1 MRILFTCCFLLI
13 SSTSSLIMVANI
25 TAAKGSTAERLL
37 YGARSV
43 NDKHAVTKKYIFAT
57 LLNCSNRD
65 FGKNE
70 KTLYL
75 VVEMEF
81 DGK

>member
-1 MRILFTCCFLLI
+1 
-13 SSTSSLIMVANI
+13 MVANI
-25 TAAKGSTAERLL
+25 TNAKGSTAERLL

-43 NDKHAVTKKYIFAT
+43 KNDKHAVTKKYRFAT

-65 FGKNE
+65 FGKNV